1 MFEEYTEEY
10 FQNIAEEMGE
20 TLGVDT
26 RQGSIYMDAAMGHI
40 IRTAKFY
47 EDLSTIMEMLNIDTC
62 VGEILDAKCSEF
74 AITRKQATHAYYNFS
89 TDFTGDMEELLGKR
103 FYCNNTYFVVS
114 CIGEKYYMMA
124 EESGAGFNSI
134 PSQKLDDVDYTDGL
148 DEAMLLDL
156 AVEGTDEES
165 DEALRNRLRNKIIDQ
180 PGGGNKA
187 QYKHWCESF
196 KGVGKA
202 VIVPLGR
209 GDNTVEAVII
219 SENGTKPAESLI
231 GEIQNYIDPG
241 SEGLGEGVADIGC
254 KFYAKACTEL
264 QINVSCNAVLANGYT
279 KDTALALIK
288 QSLKDY
294 LKLVS
299 MKENDNIV
307 RYMQI
312 ASLFISCP
320 AVTDIDNLLVNGAET
335 NIEISQYSVG
345 VLGEVN
351 IDE

>member
-10 FQNIAEEMGE
+10 FQDMAEEMGE
-20 TLGVDT
+20 ELGVDT
-26 RQGSIYMDAAMGHI
+26 RPGSIYMDAAMGHI

-47 EDLSTIMEMLNIDTC
+47 EDLSTIFEMLNIDTC
-62 VGEILDAKCSEF
+62 VGEVLDAKCSEF

-89 TDFTGDMEELLGKR
+89 TDYTGNMEEILGTR
-103 FYCNNTYFVVS
+103 FYCNDVYFVVA
-114 CIGEKYYMMA
+114 CIDENYYMMA
-124 EESGAGFNSI
+124 EEGGAEFNDI

-148 DEAMLLDL
+148 DEAILLDL
-156 AVEGTDEES
+156 AIEGTEEES

-209 GDNTVEAVII
+209 GENTVEAVII

-231 GEIQNYIDPG
+231 DEIQNYIDPG

-264 QINVSCNAVLANGYT
+264 QINVSCNVVLANGYT
-279 KDTALALIK
+279 KDTALVAIK
-288 QSLKDY
+288 QLLRDY
-294 LKLVS
+294 LKSVS
-299 MKENDNIV
+299 MKEEDNIV

-312 ASLFISCP
+312 ASLLISCP